1 MKINNQEVNI
11 DDLCSEKYL
20 HKEVKKGMF
29 LSDYQIDVLKR
40 FDISIE
46 EVGSISE
53 LIYLIDE
60 ILEYEEDEELD
71 AISKEIIEFNYY
83 TNTNK

>member
-20 HKEVKKGMF
+20 HKEVKKGVF

-40 FDISIE
+40 LDINIE